1 MKILV
6 ISILAL
12 FLIEPLYAGDASST
26 GMAFLKVGGDAASTA
41 MGGAA
46 VSNSSGTSAIYW
58 NPAGLANNE
67 SSEAI
72 FSHQEWLAGSIN
84 QQLGITFP
92 GNKISFGLGAA
103 FSGVGDIERRDER
116 PTVEPLGY
124 FSANSV
130 ALSLSAAKSQG
141 NDIQIGVTFKF
152 LYEKIFTYSAN
163 GFAVD
168 FGIKKQ
174 LSFHDLSAAV
184 VVKDLGGMSS
194 LNVESTQLP
203 ARITG
208 GISGDFLPY
217 SSSTFK
223 WSFDAGK
230 YFDSSAF
237 IRFGGDLALNETLN
251 LRAGYRKNSKNSSGY
266 SAGFG
271 IHRKGYRFDYAY
283 LPFDFNFRDT
293 HQITFR
299 IGF

>member
-1 MKILV
+1 
-6 ISILAL
+6 
-12 FLIEPLYAGDASST
+12 
-26 GMAFLKVGGDAASTA
+26 
-41 MGGAA
+41 
-46 VSNSSGTSAIYW
+46 
-58 NPAGLANNE
+58 
-67 SSEAI
+67 
-72 FSHQEWLAGSIN
+72 
-84 QQLGITFP
+84 
-92 GNKISFGLGAA
+92 
-103 FSGVGDIERRDER
+103 VGDIERRDER

>member
-1 MKILV
+1 MKISL

-12 FLIEPLYAGDASST
+12 FFIEPLYAGDASST
-26 GMAFLKVGGDAASTA
+26 GMAFLKNGGDAASTA

-46 VSNSSGTSAIYW
+46 VSNSSGASAIYW
-58 NPAGLANNE
+58 NPAGLVSNK

-84 QQLGITFP
+84 QHIGITFP
-92 GNKISFGLGAA
+92 GNNISFGLGAA
-103 FSGVGDIERRDER
+103 FSGVSDIERRDER
-116 PTVEPLGY
+116 PTIEPLGY
-124 FSANSV
+124 FSANSI
-130 ALSLSAAKSQG
+130 AFSLSAAKAQG
-141 NDIQIGVTFKF
+141 KDIQFGVTLKL

-163 GFAVD
+163 GIAVD
-168 FGIKKQ
+168 LGIKKR
-174 LSFHDLSAAV
+174 LNFHDIDAAV

-208 GISGDFLPY
+208 GISGNFLPY
-217 SSSTFK
+217 SSSTIN
-223 WSFDAGK
+223 WSLDAGK

-237 IRFGGDLALNETLN
+237 LRFGGELALNKTLD
-251 LRAGYRKNSKNSSGY
+251 LRAGYRKNSENSSGY

-271 IHRKGYRFDYAY
+271 INRKRYRFDYAY
-283 LPFDFNFRDT
+283 LPFDFNLSDT
-293 HQITFR
+293 HQISFR

>member
-1 MKILV
+1 MKILLL
-6 ISILAL
+6 SMLAL
-12 FLIEPLYAGDASST
+12 FMIEPLYAGDASST
-26 GMAFLKVGGDAASTA
+26 GMAFLKNGGDAASTA

-46 VSNSSGTSAIYW
+46 VSNTSGASAIYW
-58 NPAGLANNE
+58 NPAGLVNNK

-92 GNKISFGLGAA
+92 GNKISIGLGAA
-103 FSGVGDIERRDER
+103 FSGVSDIERRDER

-130 ALSLSAAKSQG
+130 ALSLSAAKVQG
-141 NDIQIGVTFKF
+141 KDIQIGVTLKL

-168 FGIKKQ
+168 LGIKKQ
-174 LSFHDLSAAV
+174 LEFHDISAAV

-208 GISGDFLPY
+208 GISGDFLPF
-217 SSSTFK
+217 SSSLFR
-223 WSFDAGK
+223 WSLDAGK

-237 IRFGGDLALNETLN
+237 LRFGGELALNESLN
-251 LRAGYRKNSKNSSGY
+251 FRAGYRKNSEKSSGY

-271 IHRKGYRFDYAY
+271 INRQRYRFDYAY
-283 LPFDFNFRDT
+283 LPFDFDLSDT
-293 HQITFR
+293 HQISFR

>member
-1 MKILV
+1 M
-6 ISILAL
+6 LAL
-12 FLIEPLYAGDASST
+12 FLMEPLYAGDASST

-46 VSNSSGTSAIYW
+46 VSNSSGTSAMYW
-58 NPAGLANNE
+58 NPAGLANNQ

-72 FSHQEWLAGSIN
+72 FSHQEWLEGSIN

-92 GNKISFGLGAA
+92 GNKISFGLSAA
-103 FSGVGDIERRDER
+103 FSGVSDIERRDER

-130 ALSLSAAKSQG
+130 ALSLSVAKAQG
-141 NDIQIGVTFKF
+141 EDIRIGVTFKF

-168 FGIKKQ
+168 LGIIKQ
-174 LSFHDLSAAV
+174 LGFHDISAAV

-203 ARITG
+203 ARITA
-208 GISGDFLPY
+208 GISGDFLTF
-217 SSSTFK
+217 SSSNVN
-223 WSFDAGK
+223 WSLDAGK
-230 YFDSSAF
+230 YFDSSTF

-251 LRAGYRKNSKNSSGY
+251 LRAGYRKNSENSSGY
-266 SAGFG
+266 TAGFG
-271 IHRKGYRFDYAY
+271 LHRKRYRFDYAY
-283 LPFDFNFRDT
+283 LPFDFSFSDT
-293 HQITFR
+293 HQISFR

>member
-1 MKILV
+1 MEILL
-6 ISILAL
+6 ISIFVP

-92 GNKISFGLGAA
+92 GNTISFGLSAA
-103 FSGVGDIERRDER
+103 FSGVSDIERRDER

-141 NDIQIGVTFKF
+141 NDFQIGVTFKF
-152 LYEKIFTYSAN
+152 LYEKIFTYAAN
-163 GFAVD
+163 GIAVD
-168 FGIKKQ
+168 LGIKKQ
-174 LSFHDLSAAV
+174 LRFHDISAAI

-208 GISGDFLPY
+208 GISGDVLPF
-217 SSSTFK
+217 SSSTVK
-223 WSFDAGK
+223 WSLDAGK
-230 YFDSSAF
+230 YFNSSAF
-237 IRFGGDLALNETLN
+237 LRFGGDLALNETLS
-251 LRAGYRKNSKNSSGY
+251 LRAGYRKNSENSSGY

-271 IHRKGYRFDYAY
+271 IYRKRYRFDYAY
-283 LPFDFNFRDT
+283 LPFDFNFSDT
-293 HQITFR
+293 HQISFR